1 MATKR
6 VYSRCPCGFESVAEM
21 DQGASNPDAACAC
34 GGVARV
40 HRIAYEPK
48 SGWSDPAPDNAPYAF
63 VKGRPYEQ
71 QGQFQVMPQGER
83 YGVSEARQREHYR
96 EYFGSRA
103 NASKAFRNGHSK
115 LKGNTPEYLGGM
127 SGEQFHSIGLQEG
140 DNEVVAKD
148 PVTFLKKTGNYVGQ

>member
-1 MATKR
+1 MHEFVVHLPAGERAEDRACDCGENATWFRLAHVEEKEG
-6 VYSRCPCGFESVAEM
+6 PPPNA
-21 DQGASNPDAACAC
+21 
-34 GGVARV
+34 
-40 HRIAYEPK
+40 
-48 SGWSDPAPDNAPYAF
+48 APYAF

-71 QGQFQVMPQGER
+71 QGQFQVLPQGER
-83 YGVSEARQREHYR
+83 YGVSAAKQREHYR

-148 PVTFLKKTGNYVGQ
+148 PVTFLKKTGNYVGE